1 MGPFSSA
8 WQPTA
13 YFTLPILLNFFKMLP
28 TLSPQYPYYKLPS
41 SRRILST
48 WQPQLPPQP
57 YGTNMATTT
66 TSTEDRA
73 LSLLG
78 QGLGPEVV
86 AAAVGVSTSRISQLL
101 STPEFSQKVA
111 ELRYE
116 SLAKHN
122 QRDNAYD
129 KMEDSLLEKLKD
141 CLPFMMRPMEIL
153 KAIQV
158 INAAK
163 RRGSSAPESITAQQT
178 VVQLVMPT
186 QILQSFTTNINNQV
200 IKAGQQDLVTVQSS
214 NMDKLLEGVKNVR
227 NANQSGGS
235 LAGPSA

>member
-1 MGPFSSA
+1 
-8 WQPTA
+8 
-13 YFTLPILLNFFKMLP
+13 
-28 TLSPQYPYYKLPS
+28 
-41 SRRILST
+41 
-48 WQPQLPPQP
+48 
-57 YGTNMATTT
+57 MATTT

-101 STPEFSQKVA
+101 STPEFASAVA
-111 ELRYE
+111 EARYE
-116 SLAKHN
+116 NLAKHN

-129 KMEDSLLEKLKD
+129 RLEDSLIEKLKD
-141 CLPFMMRPMEIL
+141 CLPYMMRPMEIL

-163 RRGSSAPESITAQQT
+163 RRGSSAPESITSQQT
-178 VVQLVMPT
+178 VVQLIMPT

-200 IKAGQQDLVTVQSS
+200 IKAGMQDLVTVQSS
-214 NMDKLLEGVKNVR
+214 NMDSLLKGAKNVS
-227 NANQSGGS
+227 NAILPGS
-235 LAGPSA
+235 TNVSPSA

>member
-1 MGPFSSA
+1 
-8 WQPTA
+8 
-13 YFTLPILLNFFKMLP
+13 
-28 TLSPQYPYYKLPS
+28 
-41 SRRILST
+41 
-48 WQPQLPPQP
+48 
-57 YGTNMATTT
+57 MATTT

-73 LSLLG
+73 LTLLV

-101 STPEFSQKVA
+101 STPEFSSQVA
-111 ELRYE
+111 ELRYA

-122 QRDNAYD
+122 DRDNAYD
-129 KMEDSLLEKLKD
+129 KMEDDLLGKLKD
-141 CLPFMMRPMEIL
+141 CLPYMMRPMEIL

-163 RRGSSAPESITAQQT
+163 RRGSSAPESITSQQT
-178 VVQLVMPT
+178 VVQLIMPT

-214 NMDKLLEGVKNVR
+214 NMDKLLEGVRNVR
-227 NANQSGGS
+227 IANNSGGS
-235 LAGPSA
+235 LAGSGA